1 MGEIAVIDF
10 SGELTLGQG
19 TATLRLMVREL
30 VEKGYRK
37 ILLNLGEVD
46 YVDSAGLGELAGAY
60 VTVRS
65 VNGEL
70 KLVQPSARVRDL
82 ILITRLF
89 TVFDVQPNEPA
100 AIRSFGTTG

>member
-1 MGEIAVIDF
+1 
-10 SGELTLGQG
+10 
-19 TATLRLMVREL
+19 MVRE
-30 VEKGYRK
+30 VVGEGYRK
-37 ILLNLGEVD
+37 ILLNLSEVD

-82 ILITRLF
+82 IQITRLF
-89 TVFDVQPNEPA
+89 TVFDVQPNESA
-100 AIRSFGTTG
+100 AIRSFGTAA